1 LESLWLEDMLI
12 ITVSLNSSKGTTPK
26 MFTTAVQVGREG
38 TLALYRLRTHFCVD
52 DVRLRKESEYG
63 L

>member
-1 LESLWLEDMLI
+1 MLI
-12 ITVSLNSSKGTTPK
+12 ITVSLNSSRGTTPK